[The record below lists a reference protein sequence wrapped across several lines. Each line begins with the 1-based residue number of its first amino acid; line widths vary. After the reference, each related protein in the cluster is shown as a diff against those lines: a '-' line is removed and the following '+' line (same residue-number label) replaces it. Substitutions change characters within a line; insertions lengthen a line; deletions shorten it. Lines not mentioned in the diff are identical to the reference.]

1 MRGGRCACLVAAGG
15 GAAGGATRGGDGM
28 SVRLDGT
35 ETFVDAGTVR
45 ARHTTLPPE
54 CAVGMGE
61 ANGDGRLVDR
71 GRHVATCDGPT
82 GFVMV

>member
-1 MRGGRCACLVAAGG
+1 
-15 GAAGGATRGGDGM
+15 M

-35 ETFVDAGTVR
+35 ETFVDAGTVQ

-82 GFVMV
+82 GFVIYGVKLQVRGDVSTRMCGGAPTP